1 MLATLLLG
9 WSYLSYYSYS
19 CRSLGRDRG
28 CAERV
33 ATAAAAAATAT
44 VAQQMTRVPGTG
56 WVSGY
61 PACELGAEARNL
73 WARCNLLCH
82 THTHTHTHT
91 HITPGPHTNPDI
103 THTRVPCTWGY
114 RSLMHR
120 MLHVAPAGRCLTH
133 SPSQQSTHP
142 HHPRASHKPRYH
154 THTSLPADD
163 SRRQPCTHMA
173 SSRHAPRYVMCR

>member
-1 MLATLLLG
+1 VLATLLLG

-91 HITPGPHTNPDI
+91 HITPGLHVDPDI
-103 THTRVPCTWGY
+103 THTHFSFCSATALPPTTFHNTIPG
-114 RSLMHR
+114 
-120 MLHVAPAGRCLTH
+120 PAACMG
-133 SPSQQSTHP
+133 
-142 HHPRASHKPRYH
+142 
-154 THTSLPADD
+154 
-163 SRRQPCTHMA
+163 
-173 SSRHAPRYVMCR
+173 PRYVMCGCRIKVVCGMWCGAWTM